1 MVIMSNIPLAERLSG
16 IKMTPEQ
23 SAYFLFGYVCSLA
36 ETLADQ
42 ELERRTVDENER
54 ESIEAEY
61 REIIAKEIG
70 KGGDAYAE
78 TNG

>member
-1 MVIMSNIPLAERLSG
+1 MVIMSNIPLTERLSG

-42 ELERRTVDENER
+42 EIEGRIVDEGER

-61 REIIAKEIG
+61 REILAKEVG
-70 KGGDAYAE
+70 KGGDAYA
-78 TNG
+78 